1 MNKLSKSDLA
11 AIIKKT
17 ALRLGFDL
25 VRITSADEFSKDRR
39 YALDRL
45 HEGYL
50 NGLPWYTTSRVE
62 RGTNPQ
68 QLLPGARSIICLGL
82 NYFEPSHSSIDSSH
96 LVGTG
101 RIANYA
107 QGKDYHRLIKKRMRS
122 LVVEMSSILGEEVDA
137 RWYVDDGP
145 MLDRAAANRSGL
157 GWFGKNTNI
166 LSPGVGSWTFLGQI
180 VTNLNLEID
189 MPLKKSCGTCIECI
203 KSCPTGAIVAPYVL
217 DNTKCISFHTIENRG
232 PIPREIRPQMRDW
245 IFGCDICQEV
255 CPVNKI
261 APGTTVPEFQMSRLA
276 NVSLIS
282 ILQLDEDGFKRDFSG
297 TPIMRAKLSGLKRN
311 ACIALGNNKDLTG
324 VPELARCLAEES
336 ELVRGHAA
344 WALGQI
350 GGTNATKILEEV
362 RFTETAGWVLEE
374 INLSL
379 NEIANNTE

>member
-11 AIIKKT
+11 TIIKKT
-17 ALRLGFDL
+17 AFRLGFDL

-68 QLLPGARSIICLGL
+68 ELLPGARSIICLGL

-122 LVVEMSSILGEEVDA
+122 LVVEMSSILGEEVGA

-166 LSPGVGSWTFLGQI
+166 
-180 VTNLNLEID
+180 
-189 MPLKKSCGTCIECI
+189 
-203 KSCPTGAIVAPYVL
+203 
-217 DNTKCISFHTIENRG
+217 
-232 PIPREIRPQMRDW
+232 
-245 IFGCDICQEV
+245 
-255 CPVNKI
+255 
-261 APGTTVPEFQMSRLA
+261 
-276 NVSLIS
+276 
-282 ILQLDEDGFKRDFSG
+282 
-297 TPIMRAKLSGLKRN
+297 
-311 ACIALGNNKDLTG
+311 
-324 VPELARCLAEES
+324 
-336 ELVRGHAA
+336 
-344 WALGQI
+344 
-350 GGTNATKILEEV
+350 
-362 RFTETAGWVLEE
+362 
-374 INLSL
+374 
-379 NEIANNTE
+379 